1 MASTATEPSPRA
13 TKILGRMRSELGDFG
28 SAFRDVLAGTG
39 ELTDYDLTTV
49 NVRVDRASLLVG
61 SELTDLLEGTDFQVD
76 SREGR
81 LTLLGAHAPLPLG
94 QTLII
99 EGTAAGM
106 FTDVELGQHLR
117 DAELQHCH
125 NRHTTVRY
133 RSVNGFIRYA
143 DEPLTLENLPDVEE
157 LPLILLAV
165 VNALWAVATDAA
177 SDVDISTGEGT
188 HVNRGQR
195 YTQVLHQ
202 ISVMTD
208 RYEELCRQLNVG
220 LFRVEMANL
229 RRVSRT
235 TGRYVPV
242 YVDREYD
249 DNAYPERVLP
259 QIDKHDVDPSG
270 IPNPTY
276 NGWAA

>member
-1 MASTATEPSPRA
+1 MAEL
-13 TKILGRMRSELGDFG
+13 TKLISRIRSELGDFG
-28 SAFRDVLAGTG
+28 TSFRDVLSGTD
-39 ELTDYDLTTV
+39 ELTDYDLSAV
-49 NVRVDRASLLVG
+49 NVNLSRVSLLKDG
-61 SELTDLLEGTDFQVD
+61 DLVDLVAGTDYQVD
-76 SREGR
+76 GREGR
-81 LTLLGAHAPLPLG
+81 ITLLDEHAPLPLG
-94 QTLII
+94 QVLIV

-106 FTDVELGQHLR
+106 FTDDELTQHLR

-125 NRHTTVRY
+125 NRHITVRY
-133 RSVNGFIRYA
+133 RSANGFIRYA
-143 DEPLTLENLPDVEE
+143 DEPLDITNLPDVEE
-157 LPLILLAV
+157 LPLVLLAV
-165 VNALWAVATDAA
+165 VNAMWAVATDAS

-188 HVNRGQR
+188 HVSRGQR

-202 ISVMTD
+202 ISVLTD
-208 RYEELCRQLNVG
+208 RYEELCRQLNIG
-220 LFRVEMANL
+220 LFRIEMATL

-235 TGRYVPV
+235 TGRYVPI

>member
-1 MASTATEPSPRA
+1 MAELTR
-13 TKILGRMRSELGDFG
+13 ILARMRSELGDFG
-28 SAFRDVLAGTG
+28 SAFRDVLAGTC
-39 ELTDYDLTTV
+39 ELTDYDLSSV
-49 NVRVDRASLLVG
+49 NITLSRVSLLNG
-61 SELTDLLEGTDFQVD
+61 AALTDLEAGTHYRVD

-81 LTLLGAHAPLPLG
+81 ITLLDEHAPLPLG
-94 QTLII
+94 QTLIV

-106 FTDVELGQHLR
+106 FTDEELTHHLR
-117 DAELQHCH
+117 DAILQHCH
-125 NRHTTVRY
+125 NRHVTVRY
-133 RSVNGFIRYA
+133 RSANGFIRYA
-143 DEPLTLENLPDVEE
+143 DEPLTMENLPDVEE
-157 LPLILLAV
+157 LPLVLLAV
-165 VNALWAVATDAA
+165 IGALWAVATDAS

-208 RYEELCRQLNVG
+208 RYDELCRQLNIG
-220 LFRVEMANL
+220 LFRIEMATM

-235 TGRYVPV
+235 TGKYVPI

>member
-1 MASTATEPSPRA
+1 MAELTKLLSRA
-13 TKILGRMRSELGDFG
+13 RSELGDFG
-28 SAFRDVLAGTG
+28 TTFRDVLSGTG
-39 ELTDYDLTTV
+39 ELTDYDLSTV
-49 NVRVDRASLLVG
+49 NVTLTRVSLLDG
-61 SELTDLLEGTDFQVD
+61 PTLTDLVAGTDYRLD

-81 LTLLGAHAPLPLG
+81 ITLLAGHAPLPLG
-94 QTLII
+94 RVLIV
-99 EGTAAGM
+99 EGAAAGM
-106 FTDVELGQHLR
+106 FTDEELAQHLR

-125 NRHTTVRY
+125 NRHATVRY
-133 RSVNGFIRYA
+133 RSQNGFIRYA

-157 LPLILLAV
+157 LPLILLTV
-165 VNALWAVATDAA
+165 INALWAIATDSA

-202 ISVMTD
+202 ISVLTE
-208 RYEELCRQLNVG
+208 RYEELCRQLNIG
-220 LFRVEMANL
+220 LFRIEMANL

-235 TGRYVPV
+235 TGRYVPI

-259 QIDKHDVDPSG
+259 QIDKHDIDPSG

-276 NGWAA
+276 NGWSA

>member
-1 MASTATEPSPRA
+1 MAELTR
-13 TKILGRMRSELGDFG
+13 ILARMRSELGDFG
-28 SAFRDVLAGTG
+28 SGFRDLLSGTG
-39 ELTDYDLTTV
+39 ELTDYDLSSV
-49 NVRVDRASLLVG
+49 NVTLSRVSLLNG
-61 SELTDLLEGTDFQVD
+61 QSITDLIAGTDYQVD

-94 QTLII
+94 QTLIV
-99 EGTAAGM
+99 EGNAAGM
-106 FTDVELGQHLR
+106 FTDEELTQHLR

-125 NRHTTVRY
+125 NRHATVRY
-133 RSVNGFIRYA
+133 RSANGFIRYA

-157 LPLILLAV
+157 LPLVLLAV
-165 VNALWAVATDAA
+165 VNALWAVATDAS

-220 LFRVEMANL
+220 LFRIEMANL

-235 TGRYVPV
+235 TGRYVPL

-259 QIDKHDVDPSG
+259 TIDKHDVDPSG